1 MAGEATVMATIIIGA
16 GLMGLTTARALLDC
30 GDSVVVV
37 EARDGVGLETSF
49 GNAGMMTPSMGDPWN
64 APGVHRHLL
73 ASLFDPR
80 SPMKLRLRALPSLTT
95 WGLSFLAN
103 SGHERHLAATEAN
116 FRLGQYSVA
125 QTRQWRDR
133 LGLQFEAAYRGTMKV
148 FRSAAAMDAPV
159 ALSRRLATLGL
170 EVVEL
175 DRDGA
180 VAEEPLLADIRE
192 QIAGAL
198 RYPGDAVGDSFLFC
212 KALESQLLG
221 AGAEFRFGTRSLRLV
236 VESGAMQGVLTDR
249 GTIKAERV
257 VVACGTWS
265 PQLLRTA
272 RVALPVK
279 PAKGYSVTIDVS
291 GIADRPRLPVVDD
304 AMHAAVAPI
313 GDRLRIAGTA
323 EFAGFDTR
331 LNRARI
337 DNLVGLLRAIYPR
350 IADRVDLTK
359 TTPWTGLR
367 PMSCDGRPFIGPCA
381 IDGLYVNAGHGH
393 LGWTQAVGS
402 ALLLADLVSGRP
414 PAIDPAPFR
423 PNRRDA

>member
-1 MAGEATVMATIIIGA
+1 MTTIIVGA
-16 GLMGLTTARALLDC
+16 GVMGLTTARAMLDH
-30 GDSVVVV
+30 GEGVVIV
-37 EARDGVGLETSF
+37 EARDGAGLETSF

-80 SPMKLRLRALPSLTT
+80 SPMKLRLRAVPSLAT
-95 WGLSFLAN
+95 WGLRFLAN
-103 SGHERHLAATEAN
+103 SRRERHLAATEAN
-116 FRLGQYSVA
+116 FRLGQYSVE

-133 LGLQFEAAYRGTMKV
+133 LGLQYQAEDRGTMKV

-159 ALSRRLATLGL
+159 ELARRLATLGL
-170 EVVEL
+170 EVLEL

-212 KALESQLLG
+212 KALEAQLLS
-221 AGAEFRFGTRSLRLV
+221 AGAEFRFGTRSLGVV
-236 VESGAMQGVLTDR
+236 VESGAVQGLRTDR
-249 GTIKAERV
+249 GTIKAKRV

-272 RVALPVK
+272 RVELPVK

-331 LNRARI
+331 LNSARI

-350 IADRVDLTK
+350 VADRVDLAK
-359 TTPWTGLR
+359 ATPWTGLR

-381 IDGLYVNAGHGH
+381 VDGLYVNAGHGH

-402 ALLLADLVSGRP
+402 ARLLADLVSGRP
-414 PAIDPAPFR
+414 PAIDPAPFL
-423 PNRRDA
+423 PNR